1 MILAAMARCLTL
13 ARSVLFISAQ
23 GIRIKE
29 LTKMINEERHEE
41 VVHTTESVPRWM
53 GIAVVALAAVSLLA
67 LGVGWSATNRVR
79 DAQQASANDNKILR
93 QNFDVMSQRLAQ
105 AEFANAQMQ
114 GDLGVVTDRLQLT
127 QGELDKSRKTAGQIK
142 SDYSKKLT
150 AMQDKVQ
157 ADEAQLATKAS
168 SDDVKAVSTDVNGV
182 RTDLDAT
189 KQNLLDAKG
198 ELGTQIARTHE
209 DIEALRRLGQRDY
222 FEFTLAGKDAK
233 QRVGNISVQL
243 HGVNVKRHQ
252 YTVELYV
259 DDMRL
264 EKKNRSV
271 NEPIF
276 FYAGNRASMELVVN
290 KVDKD
295 KIIGYLSVPKVQAA
309 QSGAPAS
316 GGSN

>member
-53 GIAVVALAAVSLLA
+53 GIAVIALAAVSLLA

-105 AEFANAQMQ
+105 AESANAQMQ

>member
-1 MILAAMARCLTL
+1 ML
-13 ARSVLFISAQ
+13 S
-23 GIRIKE
+23 
-29 LTKMINEERHEE
+29 EERKEE
-41 VVHTTESVPRWM
+41 VVHTTEGTPRWM
-53 GIAVVALAAVSLLA
+53 GAAIVALAAVSLLA
-67 LGVGWSATNRVR
+67 LGVGWSATNHVR
-79 DAQQASANDNKILR
+79 DAQQAAANDNKVLR
-93 QNFDVMSQRLAQ
+93 QNLEVVTQRLAQ
-105 AEFANAQMQ
+105 AESANAQVQ

-127 QGELDKSRKTAGQIK
+127 QGELDKSRKTAGAIK
-142 SDYSKKLT
+142 QDYSKKLT

-157 ADEAQLATKAS
+157 ADEAQIATKAS
-168 SDDVKAVSTDVNGV
+168 TDDVNAVSTNVNGV

-222 FEFTLAGKDAK
+222 YEFTLAGKNAK
-233 QRVGNISVQL
+233 QRVGNISVEL
-243 HGVNVKRHQ
+243 HGVNVSRHQ

-259 DDMRL
+259 DDLKL
-264 EKKNRSV
+264 EKKNRAV

-295 KIIGYLSVPKVQAA
+295 KIVGYLSVPKVQTASAA
-309 QSGAPAS
+309 APAS
-316 GGSN
+316 GGGK

>member
-1 MILAAMARCLTL
+1 MM
-13 ARSVLFISAQ
+13 
-23 GIRIKE
+23 
-29 LTKMINEERHEE
+29 NEERHEE
-41 VVHTTESVPRWM
+41 VIHTTEGAPRWM

-67 LGVGWSATNRVR
+67 LGVGWSATNRAR

-93 QNFDVMSQRLAQ
+93 QNVDLLTQRLAQ
-105 AEFANAQMQ
+105 AESANAQVQ
-114 GDLGVVTDRLQLT
+114 GDLSVVTDRMQLT
-127 QGELDKSRKTAGQIK
+127 QGELEKSRKTAGQIRA
-142 SDYSKKLT
+142 DYSKKLT
-150 AMQDKVQ
+150 AMNDKVQ

-168 SDDVKAVSTDVNGV
+168 TDDVNAVSTNVNGV

-189 KQNLLDAKG
+189 KQSLLDAKG
-198 ELGTQIARTHE
+198 ELGTQIAKTHE

-222 FEFTLAGKDAK
+222 YEFTLAGKDAK
-233 QRVGNISVQL
+233 QRVGSISVQL

-252 YTVELYV
+252 FTVELYV

-276 FYAGNRASMELVVN
+276 FYAGNRSSLELVVN

-295 KIIGYLSVPKVQAA
+295 RIVGYLSAPKAQATSA
-309 QSGAPAS
+309 ASSAS
-316 GGSN
+316 GGTN

>member
-1 MILAAMARCLTL
+1 
-13 ARSVLFISAQ
+13 
-23 GIRIKE
+23 
-29 LTKMINEERHEE
+29 
-41 VVHTTESVPRWM
+41 M

-79 DAQQASANDNKILR
+79 DAQQASANDNKVLR
-93 QNFDVMSQRLAQ
+93 QNLDVVTQRLAQ
-105 AEFANAQMQ
+105 TESANAQMQ

-127 QGELDKSRKTAGQIK
+127 QGELDKSRKTAGAIK
-142 SDYSKKLT
+142 ADYSKKLT

-168 SDDVKAVSTDVNGV
+168 TDDVNAVSTNVNGV

-189 KQNLLDAKG
+189 KQSLLDAKG

-222 FEFTLAGKDAK
+222 YEFTLAGKNAK
-233 QRVGNISVQL
+233 QRVGNISVEL
-243 HGVNVKRHQ
+243 HGVNVGRHQ

-259 DDMRL
+259 DDMKL
-264 EKKNRSV
+264 EKKNRAV

-276 FYAGNRASMELVVN
+276 FYGGNQTAS
-290 KVDKD
+290 
-295 KIIGYLSVPKVQAA
+295 AA
-309 QSGAPAS
+309 ASAS
-316 GGSN
+316 GGN

>member
-1 MILAAMARCLTL
+1 MM
-13 ARSVLFISAQ
+13 
-23 GIRIKE
+23 
-29 LTKMINEERHEE
+29 NEERHEE
-41 VVHTTESVPRWM
+41 VIHTTEGAPRWM

-67 LGVGWSATNRVR
+67 LGVGWSATNRAR

-93 QNFDVMSQRLAQ
+93 QNVDLLTQRLAQ
-105 AEFANAQMQ
+105 AESANAQVQ
-114 GDLGVVTDRLQLT
+114 GDLSVVTDRMQLT
-127 QGELDKSRKTAGQIK
+127 QGELEKSRKTAGQIRA
-142 SDYSKKLT
+142 DYSKKLT
-150 AMQDKVQ
+150 AMNDKVQ

-168 SDDVKAVSTDVNGV
+168 TDDVNAVSTNVNGV

-189 KQNLLDAKG
+189 KQSLLDAKG
-198 ELGTQIARTHE
+198 ELGTQIAKTHE

-222 FEFTLAGKDAK
+222 YEFTLAGKDAK

-252 YTVELYV
+252 FTVELYV

-276 FYAGNRASMELVVN
+276 FYAGNRSSLELVVN

-295 KIIGYLSVPKVQAA
+295 KIVGYLSAPKAQATA
-309 QSGAPAS
+309 AASSAS
-316 GGSN
+316 GGTN

>member
-1 MILAAMARCLTL
+1 M
-13 ARSVLFISAQ
+13 F
-23 GIRIKE
+23 
-29 LTKMINEERHEE
+29 NEDHKEE
-41 VVHTTESVPRWM
+41 VVHTTEGTPRWM
-53 GIAVVALAAVSLLA
+53 GVAVVALAAVSLLA
-67 LGVGWSATNRVR
+67 LGVGWSATNHVR
-79 DAQQASANDNKILR
+79 DAQQAAANDTKALR
-93 QNFDVMSQRLAQ
+93 QNLDVVTQRLAQ
-105 AEFANAQMQ
+105 AESANAQMQ

-127 QGELDKSRKTAGQIK
+127 QGELDKSRKTAGAIK
-142 SDYSKKLT
+142 ADYSKKLGV
-150 AMQDKVQ
+150 MQDKVQ

-168 SDDVKAVSTDVNGV
+168 TDDVNAVSTNVNGV

-222 FEFTLAGKDAK
+222 YEFTLAGKNAK
-233 QRVGNISVQL
+233 QRVGGISVEL
-243 HGVNVKRHQ
+243 HGVNVSRHQ

-259 DDMRL
+259 DDLKL
-264 EKKNRSV
+264 EKKNRAV

-295 KIIGYLSVPKVQAA
+295 KIVGYLSVPKA
-309 QSGAPAS
+309 QSASAAAPAS
-316 GGSN
+316 GGGK

>member
-1 MILAAMARCLTL
+1 ML
-13 ARSVLFISAQ
+13 
-23 GIRIKE
+23 
-29 LTKMINEERHEE
+29 NEERHEE
-41 VVHTTESVPRWM
+41 VIHTTEGAPRWM

-67 LGVGWSATNRVR
+67 LGVGWSATNRAR
-79 DAQQASANDNKILR
+79 DAQQASSNDNKILR
-93 QNFDVMSQRLAQ
+93 QNVDVLTQRLAQ
-105 AEFANAQMQ
+105 AESANAQVQ
-114 GDLGVVTDRLQLT
+114 GDLSVVTDRMQLT
-127 QGELDKSRKTAGQIK
+127 QGELEKSRKTAGQIK
-142 SDYSKKLT
+142 ADYSKKLT
-150 AMQDKVQ
+150 AMKDQVS

-168 SDDVKAVSTDVNGV
+168 TDDVNAVSTNVNGV

-222 FEFTLAGKDAK
+222 FEFTLAGKDAR

-252 YTVELYV
+252 FTVELYV

-276 FYAGNRASMELVVN
+276 FYAGNRSSLELVVN

-295 KIIGYLSVPKVQAA
+295 KIIGYLSVPKTQAA
-309 QSGAPAS
+309 AAAPSAS
-316 GGSN
+316 GGTN

>member
-105 AEFANAQMQ
+105 AESANAQMQ